1 MDRVE
6 YFFAIMALTGFALI
20 FRAGLWSLWVL
31 AQLTEARALWRRLL
45 RLRVEPRLRP
55 EALPLLPRAR
65 PRRACG

>member
-45 RLRVEPRLRP
+45 RLLRRYLFERIIVGGLVKAP
-55 EALPLLPRAR
+55 EQV
-65 PRRACG
+65 G